1 MNVRKRA
8 RHSARVRHAPQTAAQ
23 RGRALP
29 LAQTRGPD
37 SARIIPF
44 NLPSAPSTRPCYD
57 PQRTE
62 KETSG
67 SEMSNRLPKIT
78 QPRQQTKTWIQAHPA
93 PSSVLLTLIL
103 CGFLNDKPFC
113 FSLTHS
119 FADPTLPLCRGPMM
133 LSLRLESF
141 DSPLFYPIAPS
152 PGGRGREQR
161 RASRAPCSALCV
173 DAHGVPARR
182 RPCSLPG
189 LEETRWWHREQP
201 WGQEEVGGEHRDPSI
216 EGQRSG
222 LAESGRRGQWT
233 LERANPRTDWLSG
246 VSHVPS
252 GSLSS
257 SQTGQE
263 RATSAFFSCR
273 KVGTHQEP
281 PLSRRSPPRRPCSS
295 GLGAAAECL

>member
-8 RHSARVRHAPQTAAQ
+8 WHSARVRHAPQTAAQ

-44 NLPSAPSTRPCYD
+44 NFPSAPSTRPCYD

-67 SEMSNRLPKIT
+67 SEMSNRLPEIT

-93 PSSVLLTLIL
+93 PSSVLLTPIL

-119 FADPTLPLCRGPMM
+119 FADPTLPLCCGPMM

-141 DSPLFYPIAPS
+141 DSPLIYPHCAIPRRTWTGAATGLPGSMQRPVRGCTRGPGSQTAVLPS
-152 PGGRGREQR
+152 GPGGDTLV
-161 RASRAPCSALCV
+161 AP
-173 DAHGVPARR
+173 
-182 RPCSLPG
+182 
-189 LEETRWWHREQP
+189 
-201 WGQEEVGGEHRDPSI
+201 
-216 EGQRSG
+216 
-222 LAESGRRGQWT
+222 
-233 LERANPRTDWLSG
+233 
-246 VSHVPS
+246 
-252 GSLSS
+252 
-257 SQTGQE
+257 
-263 RATSAFFSCR
+263 
-273 KVGTHQEP
+273 
-281 PLSRRSPPRRPCSS
+281 
-295 GLGAAAECL
+295 GAALGPGGSWR